1 MSASR
6 SLVYIACAAAG
17 TVDVFDLDP
26 DSGVL
31 ERIGRTEGLSHASSM
46 ALDPEAQTLYAAC
59 NIDRPSPEVPPRV
72 VALSLDAAS
81 GAASSAGTR
90 ELPVTTCYVSLT
102 PDRRELF
109 GASYHEDRLIRF
121 PVPGAEAEAEA
132 EAGGVSTYASGANTH
147 CAVVSPDGK
156 YVYAA
161 SLGDDR
167 VSWFAVEASRKHAAN
182 DGAIAASGHV
192 AVEHGSGPRHL
203 RFNPAGD
210 RVYVLHELSGD
221 VSVFERDAEN
231 GHLALLQVVSAVDGL
246 DLSPGAVRSPS
257 TQDPGQSVIWC
268 ADLRLTPDGRFLFAS
283 ERSTSTISAFAV
295 HGGGLLEYLGR
306 TPTEAQPRGM
316 AIDPSGRFLL
326 VCGERSDHV
335 TAYRIG
341 DDGSLDPQSRARTSG
356 GPLWIECW
364 APA

>member
-1 MSASR
+1 MQGANASR
-6 SLVYIACAAAG
+6 SLVYIACATAG
-17 TVDVFDLDP
+17 TVDAFELDP
-26 DSGVL
+26 ESGAL

-46 ALDPEAQTLYAAC
+46 ALDPESRTLYAAC

-81 GAASSAGTR
+81 GEASVGGTR

-109 GASYHEDRLIRF
+109 GASYHEGRLIRF
-121 PVPGAEAEAEA
+121 PVPGAEEN
-132 EAGGVSTYASGANTH
+132 GVSTYASGANTH
-147 CAVVSPDGK
+147 CAVVSPDGR

-167 VSWFAVEASRKHAAN
+167 VSWFAVDGRAERAVH
-182 DGAIAASGHV
+182 DGAIAPSGHV

-203 RFNPAGD
+203 RFSSDGE

-221 VSVFERDAEN
+221 VSVFERDPDN

-246 DLSPGAVRSPS
+246 DLSRGAVRSPS

-268 ADLRLTPDGRFLFAS
+268 ADLRLTPDGRFLFAT
-283 ERSTSTISAFAV
+283 ERSTSTVSAFAV
-295 HGGGLLEYLGR
+295 RGGGLIEFLGR
-306 TPTEAQPRGM
+306 TPTEAQPRGT

-341 DDGSLDPQSRARTSG
+341 DDGSLTLRSRARTSG

>member
-1 MSASR
+1 MQGVSASR
-6 SLVYIACAAAG
+6 SLVYIACATAG
-17 TVDVFDLDP
+17 TVDAFGLDAE
-26 DSGVL
+26 SGTL
-31 ERIGRTEGLSHASSM
+31 ERLGRTEGLDHASSM
-46 ALDPEAQTLYAAC
+46 ALDPGTQTLYAAC

-72 VALSLDAAS
+72 VALSLDPAS

-121 PVPGAEAEAEA
+121 PVPGVEKD
-132 EAGGVSTYASGANTH
+132 GVSTYASGANTH
-147 CAVVSPDGK
+147 CAVVSPDGR

-167 VSWFAVEASRKHAAN
+167 VSWFAIEGPAKRAAR
-182 DGAIAASGHV
+182 DGAIAPSGHV

-231 GHLALLQVVSAVDGL
+231 GHLALIQVVSAVDGL
-246 DLSPGAVRSPS
+246 DLSSGAVRSPS

-268 ADLRLTPDGRFLFAS
+268 ADLRLTPDGRFLFAT

-306 TPTEAQPRGM
+306 TPTEAQPRGT

-341 DDGSLDPQSRARTSG
+341 DDGSLTSVSRARTSG